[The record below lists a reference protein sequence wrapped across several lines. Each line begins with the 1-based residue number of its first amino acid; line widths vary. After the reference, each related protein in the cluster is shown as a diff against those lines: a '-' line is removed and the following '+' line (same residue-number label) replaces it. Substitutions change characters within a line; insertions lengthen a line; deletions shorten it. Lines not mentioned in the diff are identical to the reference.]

1 MEIKEILDKLDSK
14 IFPEDIKKELV
25 ESFTS
30 AVNEKIGELTT
41 KLETEY
47 IDKEIAMEKK
57 YTGKIEK
64 FYESERSH
72 ISEYLTDLEKKLN
85 ESLITKYADEV
96 LVEDALAMY
105 RRMQNFISES
115 STKLNITPKQI
126 DESEKSNGKI
136 DSLTVERDQIQAKYN
151 KFAKFSLIKEHH
163 DTITSPTIR
172 EQFEKLADEIDFD
185 GNVSNFNRKLERVRT
200 NLDATYTN
208 IVESVKKE
216 VKPVIVEAKEPTVD
230 PKIAEKNDRLKA
242 LKESIKNKSSRP
254 ARLDLIVESEQTS
267 SDDFDDVNVY

>member
-1 MEIKEILDKLDSK
+1 MEIKDILDKLDSK
-14 IFPEDIKKELV
+14 IFPVEIKKELV
-25 ESFTS
+25 ESFTT

-41 KLETEY
+41 KLETDY

-72 ISEYLTDLEKKLN
+72 IAEYLTDVEKKIN

-96 LVEDALAMY
+96 LVEDALSMY

-126 DESEKSNGKI
+126 DESAKSSKEI
-136 DSLTVERDQIQAKYN
+136 ETLSSELSHTKEKYN

-163 DTITSPTIR
+163 DAITSPTIR
-172 EQFEKLADEIDFD
+172 EQFEKLAEEIEFD
-185 GNVSNFNRKLERVRT
+185 GNVSNFNRKLERVRA
-200 NLDATYTN
+200 NLTDTYTN

-216 VKPVIVEAKEPTVD
+216 VKPVIVEAKKPTID

-242 LKESIKNKSSRP
+242 LKKSIKNKTNRP
-254 ARLDLIVESEQTS
+254 KMDLIVESES
-267 SDDFDDVNVY
+267 STTDNFDDINVY

>member
-30 AVNEKIGELTT
+30 AVSEKIGELTT

-136 DSLTVERDQIQAKYN
+136 DSLTAERDQLQSKYN
-151 KFAKFSLIKEHH
+151 KFAKFSLIKEHYDAIGS
-163 DTITSPTIR
+163 DTIKA
-172 EQFEKLADEIDFD
+172 QFEKLAEEIEFD
-185 GNVSNFNRKLERVRT
+185 GNVSNFNRKLDRVRENLT
-200 NLDATYTN
+200 NTYTN

-216 VKPVIVEAKEPTVD
+216 VKPVITESKETKVD
-230 PKIAEKNDRLKA
+230 PKISEKNDRLSA
-242 LKESIKNKSSRP
+242 LKESIKNKSNRP
-254 ARLDLIVESEQTS
+254 KMDLVIESESIVT
-267 SDDFDDVNVY
+267 DGFEDINVY

>member
-1 MEIKEILDKLDSK
+1 MEIKDILDKLDSK
-14 IFPEDIKKELV
+14 IFPVEIKKELV
-25 ESFTS
+25 ESFTT

-64 FYESERSH
+64 FYESERNH
-72 ISEYLTDLEKKLN
+72 IAEYLTDVEKKLN

-96 LVEDALAMY
+96 LVEDALSMY

-126 DESEKSNGKI
+126 DESAKSSKEIETLSNELSQTK
-136 DSLTVERDQIQAKYN
+136 EKYN

-163 DTITSPTIR
+163 DAITSPTIR
-172 EQFEKLADEIDFD
+172 EQFEKLAEEIEFD
-185 GNVSNFNRKLERVRT
+185 GNVSLFNRKLERVRE
-200 NLDATYTN
+200 NLSSTYKN

-216 VKPVIVEAKEPTVD
+216 VKPVIVESKPEV
-230 PKIAEKNDRLKA
+230 KIVNDADARLKA
-242 LKESIKNKSSRP
+242 LKESIKNKTKT
-254 ARLDLIVESEQTS
+254 TS
-267 SDDFDDVNVY
+267 SKMDQLLTKPMMFNLG